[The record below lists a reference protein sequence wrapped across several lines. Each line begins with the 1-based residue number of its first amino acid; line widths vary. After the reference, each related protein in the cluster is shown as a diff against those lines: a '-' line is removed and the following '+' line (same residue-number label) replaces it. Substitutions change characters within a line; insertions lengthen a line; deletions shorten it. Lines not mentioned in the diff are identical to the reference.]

1 MVRVPET
8 QQKEL
13 YASQGIYTSDFNFR
27 AEVQSQMD
35 LPPAD
40 KIRIRDVTLREE
52 VVYDKA
58 LSIDDKVRLAS
69 KLQEMGIHIIQLHG
83 QNLRETAVALRKGG
97 IKIKLHVLC
106 RVEHPYYYR
115 DWREMLDDAIQS
127 GIDGIVI
134 GVPLPQRLMLN
145 YGWSQEE
152 ALSIPL
158 EAIRYAKEHGAP
170 TVLFG
175 ARDGTRIDLDYL
187 KKICTSA
194 VQAGADM
201 IHIPDTAGAMSPVA
215 TKWLIQEVRRVIKV
229 PITVHCHNDFGL
241 GTANTLASLEA
252 GAQVLDV
259 VTNGADPV
267 RSGLASTDEVVMAM
281 KCLYNIDV
289 GIKTEMFY
297 EFARWFADLMGVPLH
312 CQKPIVSDQMW
323 EVRYDHGARA
333 MGKNRYWNFP
343 FSASLV
349 GLDHRL
355 KAHLGRAAGPNSVR
369 MKMEELGLPFP
380 AQEKLEAL
388 AKMVNKEATDKCRSL
403 TDDELKVL
411 VQKIAD

>member
-1 MVRVPET
+1 MVKIPET

-13 YASQGIYTSDFNFR
+13 YASQGIYTSDINFR
-27 AEVQSQMD
+27 PEVQSQLD
-35 LPPAD
+35 LPPTE
-40 KIRIRDVTLREE
+40 KIRLRDVTLREE
-52 VVYDKA
+52 IVFDKA
-58 LSIDDKVRLAS
+58 LSLEDKVRLAS
-69 KLQEMGIHIIQLHG
+69 KLQELGIHIIQLHG
-83 QNLRETAVALRKGG
+83 RNLRETATALRNAG
-97 IKIKLHVLC
+97 IKVKLHVIC

-115 DWREMLDDAIQS
+115 NWREMLDDAIQS
-127 GIDGIVI
+127 GIDGLNI
-134 GVPLPQRLMLN
+134 GVPLPQRLMMN

-152 ALSIPL
+152 AINTPL

-170 TVLFG
+170 TVVFG
-175 ARDGTRIDLDYL
+175 ARDGTRIDVDYV
-187 KKICTSA
+187 KKLCASA

-201 IHIPDTAGAMSPVA
+201 ISIPDTAGAMSPVA
-215 TKWLIQEVRRVIKV
+215 TKWMIQEVRRVIKV

-259 VTNGADPV
+259 TTNGADPM
-267 RSGLASTDEVVMAM
+267 RSGIGSTDEVVMAM
-281 KCLYNIDV
+281 KCLYGIDV

-312 CQKPIVSDQMW
+312 CQKPVVSDQMW
-323 EVRYDHGARA
+323 QVRYDHGARA
-333 MGKNRYWNFP
+333 MGRNRYWNFP
-343 FSASLV
+343 FSASLI

-355 KAHLGRAAGPNSVR
+355 KAYLGRAAGPNSVR

-388 AKMVNKEATDKCRSL
+388 AEMVYQEATAKCRGL
-403 TDDELKVL
+403 TDDEFKVL